1 MYYILLLLFFF
12 HFASS
17 MVLVRS
23 MSEERREGVFSFR
36 WDILHVSISSL
47 EGVPG
52 WALRQ
57 SSWMSEKLSKDAE
70 ITKSY

>member
-1 MYYILLLLFFF
+1 VTLKTVKVFFTTLGVK
-12 HFASS
+12 HIMHHGEA
-17 MVLVRS
+17 
-23 MSEERREGVFSFR
+23 VFSLR
-36 WDILHVSISSL
+36 WDIVYVCISSL

-70 ITKSY
+70 DYEV